1 MIKSSVNRNAFPFLE
16 GRREGTMPSMKYL
29 MLIKDSLYP
38 NALRIDVDDEILG
51 FISKSLSFPEA

>member
-1 MIKSSVNRNAFPFLE
+1 
-16 GRREGTMPSMKYL
+16 MKYL